1 MEEDY
6 KIITIDSLNAIN
18 NISNTYDFYMN
29 LDEPLRNVYKINV
42 ISILIDIP
50 QIASTFF
57 SPLDPVYI
65 NINDY
70 NRLISKKNN
79 NNLYYFDSIIIENLI
94 TSRITVKNDYN
105 TTDNKFYLNPI
116 EPQLTRFNIRLFD
129 KNNQLITITN
139 INRIVIKLGI
149 YYNNKKYTRV

>member
-1 MEEDY
+1 
-6 KIITIDSLNAIN
+6 
-18 NISNTYDFYMN
+18 MN

>member
-57 SPLDPVYI
+57 SPLDPIYI
-65 NINDY
+65 NINDAY
-70 NRLISKKNN
+70 R
-79 NNLYYFDSIIIENLI
+79 
-94 TSRITVKNDYN
+94 
-105 TTDNKFYLNPI
+105 
-116 EPQLTRFNIRLFD
+116 RLFGLFG
-129 KNNQLITITN
+129 KI
-139 INRIVIKLGI
+139 
-149 YYNNKKYTRV
+149 

>member
-6 KIITIDSLNAIN
+6 KIITIDSLNVIN

-116 EPQLTRFNIRLFD
+116 EPQLTRFNVRLFD

-149 YYNNKKYTRV
+149 YYNNKKNTRV

>member
-57 SPLDPVYI
+57 SPLDPIYI